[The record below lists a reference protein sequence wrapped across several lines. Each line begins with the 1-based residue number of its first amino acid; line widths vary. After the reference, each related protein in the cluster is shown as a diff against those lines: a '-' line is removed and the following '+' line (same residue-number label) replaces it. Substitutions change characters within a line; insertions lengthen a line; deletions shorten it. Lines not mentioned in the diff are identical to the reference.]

1 MSLSEITKKK
11 DKIEYDPSIM
21 WLDYHTLLLKA
32 KKKYY
37 VEEKVNSSVF
47 ENKIAQHALFGK
59 EDSSNAT
66 LFDMAIGGNV
76 FIIYSLAE
84 NFCAYLFGEYDIFEL
99 LSLSGKDFDII
110 KKNYKYFVALL
121 ASLEHDDK
129 NIENVKKHFLE
140 PINEPLSDKSLNN
153 IINCWKSY

>member
-1 MSLSEITKKK
+1 MNLSEITKQK

-59 EDSSNAT
+59 EDHSNAT

-84 NFCAYLFGEYDIFEL
+84 NFLHIYMVDMIFLNYYHLVE
-99 LSLSGKDFDII
+99 
-110 KKNYKYFVALL
+110 KNLIL
-121 ASLEHDDK
+121 
-129 NIENVKKHFLE
+129 
-140 PINEPLSDKSLNN
+140 
-153 IINCWKSY
+153 